1 MEREAVFDALVRMI
15 QEVMPGTEE
24 AAIRHATTLAELDA
38 TSIDRAEIAVGT
50 MEAIGLTLPPAAFL
64 GVGTIAELVDL
75 LWSRSRG

>member
-1 MEREAVFDALVRMI
+1 MERKAVFDALVRMI

-24 AAIRHATTLAELDA
+24 AAIRSAATLAELDA

-50 MEAIGLTLPPAAFL
+50 MEAIGLKLPPAAFL

-75 LWSRSRG
+75 LWSRARG

>member
-24 AAIRHATTLAELDA
+24 AAIRNATTLAELDA

-50 MEAIGLTLPPAAFL
+50 MEAIGLKLPPAAFL

-75 LWSRSRG
+75 LWSRARG